1 LNVFT
6 TITKADQDAAY
17 LALRRGVLDYE
28 KRQAYRGPEGYMDI
42 PSDKT
47 EAEAAIES
55 ELAEHPDSDGI
66 IAAVVL
72 STGPKTVRA
81 VLASGEEITVA
92 EAGLGMAAASLTDK
106 VPANKRIRR
115 GAIIR
120 VVQEGTS
127 WFLIQ
132 LPEVESAFVAVNSEN
147 GAIRALVGGFDFS
160 RNKFNH
166 VTQAWRQPGSSFKP
180 FIYSAALEKGFWPGT
195 VVNDAPLSFDAS
207 QTGSQA
213 WEPKNYDG
221 KYEGP
226 MTIRKGLSKSKNMI
240 SIRILDKIGPA
251 YAQEYITRFGFEA
264 DKNPPYLTLALGA
277 GSVTPLQLAAAYT
290 VFANGGYKVNPY
302 LISKITSSDGK
313 PLFEVNP
320 DKAGDDALRV
330 IDARNAYVIDSMLK
344 DVVRYG
350 TATRALSLKRSDLA
364 GKTGTTNDSIDAWFA
379 GYHPKLV
386 GVAWIGFDKPRNLG
400 NRETGGGLALPIWI
414 GYMQKAL
421 PSLPVTEREVPF
433 GVINHNGD
441 MMYSEYVEGDGVH
454 SLGMQQ
460 GEEKSGGNAADSPKA
475 PEPGKELLK
484 EGAKGEIF

>member
-1 LNVFT
+1 M
-6 TITKADQDAAY
+6 
-17 LALRRGVLDYE
+17 E
-28 KRQAYRGPEGYMDI
+28 I
-42 PSDKT
+42 PTDKT
-47 EAEAAIES
+47 EAEAAIET

-81 VLASGEEITVA
+81 VLASGEEITVT
-92 EAGLGMAAASLTDK
+92 EAGLGMAATALTDK

-120 VVQEGTS
+120 VTQEGSS
-127 WFLIQ
+127 WLLIQ

-147 GAIRALVGGFDFS
+147 GAIRALVGGFDFN

-226 MTIRKGLSKSKNMI
+226 MTIRKGLAKSKNMI

-251 YAQEYITRFGFEA
+251 YAQEYITRFGFDA

-277 GSVTPLQLAAAYT
+277 GSVTPLQLAAAYS
-290 VFANGGYKVNPY
+290 VFANGGYKINPY
-302 LISKITSSDGK
+302 LISKITSNDGK
-313 PLFEVNP
+313 PLFEVMPN
-320 DKAGDDALRV
+320 KAGDDTLRV
-330 IDARNAYVIDSMLK
+330 IDARNAYVIDSLLK

-350 TATRALSLKRSDLA
+350 TATRQSLTCYRRQNFSLS
-364 GKTGTTNDSIDAWFA
+364 
-379 GYHPKLV
+379 
-386 GVAWIGFDKPRNLG
+386 
-400 NRETGGGLALPIWI
+400 
-414 GYMQKAL
+414 
-421 PSLPVTEREVPF
+421 PF
-433 GVINHNGD
+433 
-441 MMYSEYVEGDGVH
+441 
-454 SLGMQQ
+454 
-460 GEEKSGGNAADSPKA
+460 
-475 PEPGKELLK
+475 
-484 EGAKGEIF
+484 

>member
-1 LNVFT
+1 
-6 TITKADQDAAY
+6 
-17 LALRRGVLDYE
+17 
-28 KRQAYRGPEGYMDI
+28 
-42 PSDKT
+42 
-47 EAEAAIES
+47 
-55 ELAEHPDSDGI
+55 
-66 IAAVVL
+66 
-72 STGPKTVRA
+72 
-81 VLASGEEITVA
+81 
-92 EAGLGMAAASLTDK
+92 
-106 VPANKRIRR
+106 
-115 GAIIR
+115 
-120 VVQEGTS
+120 
-127 WFLIQ
+127 
-132 LPEVESAFVAVNSEN
+132 
-147 GAIRALVGGFDFS
+147 
-160 RNKFNH
+160 
-166 VTQAWRQPGSSFKP
+166 
-180 FIYSAALEKGFWPGT
+180 

-226 MTIRKGLSKSKNMI
+226 MTIRKGLSKSTNMI

-421 PSLPVTEREVPF
+421 PALPVTEREVPF

-441 MMYSEYVEGDGVH
+441 MMYSEYVEGEGVH

-460 GEEKSGGNAADSPKA
+460 GEEKSGGNGADSPKTQ
-475 PEPGKELLK
+475 EPGKELLK
-484 EGAKGEIF
+484 EGTKGEIF

>member
-1 LNVFT
+1 
-6 TITKADQDAAY
+6 
-17 LALRRGVLDYE
+17 
-28 KRQAYRGPEGYMDI
+28 
-42 PSDKT
+42 
-47 EAEAAIES
+47 
-55 ELAEHPDSDGI
+55 
-66 IAAVVL
+66 VVL

-81 VLASGEEITVA
+81 VLASGEEITVP
-92 EAGLGMAAASLTDK
+92 EAGLGMAATALTDK

-120 VVQEGTS
+120 VTQEGSS

-147 GAIRALVGGFDFS
+147 GAIRALVGGFDFN

-251 YAQEYITRFGFEA
+251 YAQEYITRFGFDA

-277 GSVTPLQLAAAYT
+277 GSVTPLQLAAAYS

-313 PLFEVNP
+313 PLFEVMPN
-320 DKAGDDALRV
+320 KAGDDTLRV
-330 IDARNAYVIDSMLK
+330 IDARNAYVIDSLLK

-350 TATRALSLKRSDLA
+350 TATRALSLKRSDIA

-400 NRETGGGLALPIWI
+400 NKETGGGLALPIWI
-414 GYMQKAL
+414 NYMQKAL
-421 PSLPVTEREVPF
+421 PSLPVADREIPF

-441 MMYSEYVEGDGVH
+441 MMYSEYVEGEGVH
-454 SLGMQQ
+454 SLGMHQ
-460 GEEKSGGNAADSPKA
+460 GEDKSNGGASDSQKEGPR
-475 PEPGKELLK
+475 EPSKELLK